1 MPAIHLHKKKYHT
14 NKENKMKVSSTK
26 TFEQQWTET
35 LQFLGVIRDADDVT
49 RNKFKAV
56 CKIVWQ
62 QSQFTKENKNIKE
75 LN

>member
-1 MPAIHLHKKKYHT
+1 
-14 NKENKMKVSSTK
+14 MKVLNTG

-35 LQFLGVIRDADDVT
+35 LQFLGVIKDADDVT
-49 RNKFKAV
+49 KNKFKAV

-62 QSQFTKENKNIKE
+62 QSQFTKENKKIKE

>member
-1 MPAIHLHKKKYHT
+1 MQGIRIIKKKFHT
-14 NKENKMKVSSTK
+14 NKENKMKVVNTE
-26 TFEQQWTET
+26 TFEQLWTET